1 LLPACIFYPGT
12 VQNYLFA
19 DNIFRKQAFLLGGKD
34 MTLLNFRFGRKKG
47 EKPVKKEKKINPEIA
62 APKKRH
68 PAVSGLLYALRVLWG
83 ALKLIFIVLIFAGF
97 IVGGLGA
104 GLIYGYIVT
113 TPELSASDLQLTK
126 FNTFIYD
133 IEGNVIAELK
143 RNENRVWIDYV
154 DIPKNL
160 INAYIAVED
169 KRFWE
174 HKGVDFKRF
183 IYAAFYSA
191 RSYLT
196 GEESLQGGSTI
207 TQQMVKNLTGADDVT
222 IKRKIQE
229 MWQALKL
236 EREGLSKEDILT
248 RYLNTIPFGGTI
260 YGIEI
265 AAQAYYGKD
274 VRELSLAECASL
286 AGITQWPSKY
296 VPSSEE
302 NIKNNIERTHMILG
316 LMLEQGM
323 ITEAEYE
330 QAMQEEIKFVYN
342 PSAGKT
348 TKTSNQSYFVDEVV
362 KAVIKDLSEQKGIS
376 PQTAEDMIYNSG
388 LKIYTTMD
396 PKVQKAL
403 DEVYTN
409 EEYFP
414 RVNEEAQRR
423 EEIPQSAM
431 VVIDPETGA
440 VRGIYGGYGEKKGS
454 VFNRAT
460 QMKRSPGSGIKPLL
474 VYGPGIETGRLTAGT
489 VIDDVPQHMLLND
502 VSVPEKERTKL
513 YPQNVEKIN
522 FGLTTVREAVVQSRN
537 VISAL
542 ALRDYT
548 SFRVGLNYL
557 EKVGLPRWE
566 DEGKISIAM
575 GGFTNQM
582 SPLDMASAYTV
593 FAYKGVYWEPYFY
606 TKVEDVNGNVIL
618 EKKPRGTKVYSEQTA
633 FIMNDILQDVVTEG
647 TAKGITVKN
656 KKGESIP
663 TAGKTGTTDNYIDRW
678 FCGMTPYYVAATW
691 YGYDNRQVPIS
702 LVSAESANARNIW
715 HAVMTKIHEDLEP
728 VEFFSTV
735 PPKIVKR
742 EICKDS
748 GKLATDLCR
757 QDPRGSRVYDEYFI
771 EGTEPEY
778 GDTCNVHYKAKICTS
793 VKDEHGRPVLASEY
807 CPPETVEER
816 ILIRRPVEYKPM
828 LPDDPYPEDW
838 YYEVYEGEY
847 CTVHGRVSQSN
858 EAEEEFRYPY
868 YRYYFDYDY

>member
-1 LLPACIFYPGT
+1 MK
-12 VQNYLFA
+12 LF
-19 DNIFRKQAFLLGGKD
+19 NLRRNK
-34 MTLLNFRFGRKKG
+34 N
-47 EKPVKKEKKINPEIA
+47 EKTEKEKRRKEKRIKPELNPR
-62 APKKRH
+62 KRH
-68 PAVSGLLYALRVLWG
+68 PAVAGLLYSLRVLWG
-83 ALKLIFIVLIFAGF
+83 AVKLTIIILILAGF
-97 IVGGLGA
+97 AVGGLGA

-133 IEGNVIAELK
+133 TEGNVVAELK

-160 INAYIAVED
+160 INAYVAVED

-183 IYAAFYSA
+183 IYAAYYSA
-191 RSYLT
+191 MAKLK
-196 GEESLQGGSTI
+196 GEVTLQGGSTI
-207 TQQMVKNLTGADDVT
+207 TQQMVKNLTGSDDIT

-274 VRELSLAECASL
+274 VRDLTLAECASL
-286 AGITQWPSKY
+286 AGITQWPSRY
-296 VPSSEE
+296 IPSSED
-302 NIKNNIERTHMILG
+302 NIKNNLERTHMILG

-323 ITEAEYE
+323 ITQAEYE

-342 PSAGKT
+342 PSAGKA
-348 TKTSNQSYFVDEVV
+348 TKTSTQSYFVDEVV

-376 PQTAEDMIYNSG
+376 AQTAEDMIYNSG

-403 DEVYTN
+403 DEVFTDKTF
-409 EEYFP
+409 FP
-414 RVNEEAQRR
+414 DVNEEAKRR
-423 EEIPQSAM
+423 EEIPQAAM

-440 VRGIYGGYGEKKGS
+440 VRGLYGGYGEKKGS

-460 QMKRSPGSGIKPLL
+460 QMKRSPGSSIKPLL
-474 VYGPGIETGRLTAGT
+474 IYAPGIETGRLTAAT
-489 VIDDVPQHMLLND
+489 VIDDVPQHMLIND

-513 YPQNVEKIN
+513 YPQNVEKKN
-522 FGLTTVREAVVQSRN
+522 FGLTTIRTAIVHSRN
-537 VISAL
+537 VIAAL

-548 SFRVGLNYL
+548 TFKVGLSYL
-557 EKVGLPRWE
+557 EKVNLPRWD

-575 GGFTNQM
+575 GGFTKQM
-582 SPLDMASAYTV
+582 SPLEMTSAFTV

-618 EKKPRGTKVYSEQTA
+618 EKKPKGTRVYSEQTA
-633 FIMNDILQDVVTEG
+633 FIMNDMLQDVVTEG
-647 TAKGITVKN
+647 TATDIDIKN
-656 KKGESIP
+656 KKGEKILA
-663 TAGKTGTTDNYIDRW
+663 AGKTGTSDNYIDRW
-678 FCGMTPYYVAATW
+678 FCGMTPYYVASTW

-702 LVSAESANARNIW
+702 IVSAESSNARKIW
-715 HAVMTKIHEDLEP
+715 QAVMTKIHEDLEP

-735 PPKIVKR
+735 PPKIVTR

-757 QDPRGSRVYDEYFI
+757 QDPRGSRVTEEYFI

-778 GDTCNVHYKAKICTS
+778 GDNCEVHYRAKVCTLS
-793 VKDEHGRPVLASEY
+793 KDVHGRPVLANEN
-807 CPPETVEER
+807 CPTETVQER
-816 ILIRRPVEYKPM
+816 VFIRRPVEYKPEY
-828 LPDDPYPEDW
+828 PTDPYPEDW
-838 YYEVYEGEY
+838 YYEIYEGEY
-847 CTVHGRVSQSN
+847 CTIHDSSPADIN
-858 EAEEEFRYPY
+858 NINPYPGY
-868 YRYYFDYDY
+868 YDYYDYYDYEYDYYYNYFRP

>member
-1 LLPACIFYPGT
+1 MK
-12 VQNYLFA
+12 LF
-19 DNIFRKQAFLLGGKD
+19 
-34 MTLLNFRFGRKKG
+34 NFKFKRNKS
-47 EKPVKKEKKINPEIA
+47 EKPERIKIKKQKKIKPEIA
-62 APKKRH
+62 TPRQRH

-83 ALKLIFIVLIFAGF
+83 ALKLIFIVLILVGF
-97 IVGGLGA
+97 IGSGLVA
-104 GLIYGYIVT
+104 GLVYGYIVT

-133 IEGNVIAELK
+133 IEGNVVAELK

-160 INAYIAVED
+160 INAYVAVED

-191 RSYLT
+191 KSFIT
-196 GEESLQGGSTI
+196 GSDTLQGGSTI
-207 TQQMVKNLTGADDVT
+207 TQQMVKNLTGYNDTT

-274 VRELSLAECASL
+274 VRDLSLAECASL
-286 AGITQWPSKY
+286 AGITQWPSRY
-296 VPSSEE
+296 VPSSED
-302 NIKNNIERTHMILG
+302 NIKNNLERAHMILG
-316 LMLEQGM
+316 LMLDQGM

-330 QAMQEEIKFVYN
+330 QAIQEEIHFVYN
-342 PSAGKT
+342 PSAGKVT
-348 TKTSNQSYFVDEVV
+348 ETSTQSYFVDEVV

-376 PQTAEDMIYNSG
+376 TQTAEDMIYNSG

-403 DEVYTN
+403 DEVFTDDT
-409 EEYFP
+409 YFP
-414 RVNEEAQRR
+414 KVNEEAKRR
-423 EEIPQSAM
+423 EEIPQAAM
-431 VVIDPETGA
+431 VVVDPETGA
-440 VRGIYGGYGEKKGS
+440 VRGLYGGYGEKKGS

-460 QMKRSPGSGIKPLL
+460 QMKRSPGSSIKPLL
-474 VYGPGIETGRLTAGT
+474 VYAPGIETGRLTAAT

-502 VSVPEKERTKL
+502 TSVPEKQRTKL
-513 YPQNVEKIN
+513 YPQNVEKKN
-522 FGLTTVREAVVQSRN
+522 FGLTTIRTAVAQSRN
-537 VISAL
+537 VVAAL

-548 SFRVGLNYL
+548 TFKTGLSYL

-582 SPLDMASAYTV
+582 SPLNMASAFTV

-618 EKKPRGTKVYSEQTA
+618 EKKPKGTKVYSEQTA

-647 TAKGITVKN
+647 TATDVPVKN
-656 KKGESIP
+656 KKGEKIL
-663 TAGKTGTTDNYIDRW
+663 TAGKTGTSDNYIDRW

-702 LVSAESANARNIW
+702 VVTAESSNAKKIW

-728 VEFFSTV
+728 AEFFSSV
-735 PPKIVKR
+735 PPKIVTR

-757 QDPRGSRVYDEYFI
+757 QDPRGSRVIEEYFI

-778 GDTCNVHYKAKICTS
+778 GDTCNVHYKAKICTAC
-793 VKDEHGRPVLASEY
+793 KDEHGRPVLAHEG
-807 CPPETVEER
+807 CPAETVQER
-816 ILIRRPVEYKPM
+816 VFIRRPVEYKPAF
-828 LPDDPYPEDW
+828 PTDPYPEDW
-838 YYEVYEGEY
+838 YYEIYEGEY
-847 CTVHGRVSQSN
+847 CTVHSSN
-858 EAEEEFRYPY
+858 TANKKTTTQDSYYPY
-868 YRYYFDYDY
+868 YYYYEP

>member
-1 LLPACIFYPGT
+1 MRFFNLML
-12 VQNYLFA
+12 
-19 DNIFRKQAFLLGGKD
+19 RKNKGKKLIK
-34 MTLLNFRFGRKKG
+34 TGNKL
-47 EKPVKKEKKINPEIA
+47 NPETA
-62 APKKRH
+62 VPKKRH
-68 PAVSGLLYALRVLWG
+68 QAVAGLLYALRVLGG
-83 ALKLIFIVLIFAGF
+83 ALKLILIVLILVGS

-191 RSYLT
+191 KSYLR
-196 GEESLQGGSTI
+196 GEHTFQGGSTI

-260 YGIEI
+260 YGIET
-265 AAQAYYGKD
+265 AARVYYGKD

-296 VPSSEE
+296 APVNEE
-302 NIKNNIERTHMILG
+302 NKKNNIERAHMILG

-330 QAMQEEIKFVYN
+330 QAMQEEIQFNYN
-342 PSAGKT
+342 PSAGKV
-348 TKTSNQSYFVDEVV
+348 TKNSNQSYFVDEVV
-362 KAVIKDLSEQKGIS
+362 KAVIKDLSGQKGIS
-376 PQTAEDMIYNSG
+376 AQAAEDMIYNSG

-403 DEVYTN
+403 DEVFTDDT
-409 EEYFP
+409 YFP
-414 RVNEEAQRR
+414 QVNEEAKKRG
-423 EEIPQSAM
+423 ETPQAAM

-440 VRGIYGGYGEKKGS
+440 VRGLYGGYGEKKGS

-460 QMKRSPGSGIKPLL
+460 QMKRSPGSSIKPLL
-474 VYGPGIETGRLTAGT
+474 VYAPGIETGRITAAT

-502 VSVPEKERTKL
+502 TSIPEKQRTRL
-513 YPQNVEKIN
+513 YPQNVERKN
-522 FGLTTVREAVVQSRN
+522 FGLTTIREAVAQSRN
-537 VISAL
+537 VIAAL
-542 ALRDYT
+542 VLRDYT
-548 SFRVGLNYL
+548 TFKVGLTYL

-582 SPLDMASAYTV
+582 SPLEMASAFTV

-618 EKKPRGTKVYSEQTA
+618 EKNPKGTKVYSEQTA

-647 TAKGITVKN
+647 TAAGLVVKN
-656 KKGESIP
+656 GKGKTIP
-663 TAGKTGTTDNYIDRW
+663 VAGKTGTSDNNIDRW

-691 YGYDNRQVPIS
+691 YGYDNKEVPIS
-702 LVSAESANARNIW
+702 MVSAESANARKIW
-715 HAVMTKIHEDLEP
+715 QAVMTKIHEKLDAVP
-728 VEFFSTV
+728 FYSSV
-735 PPKIVKR
+735 PPKIVTR
-742 EICKDS
+742 QICKDS

-757 QDPRGSRVYDEYFI
+757 QDPRGSRVVEEYFI
-771 EGTEPEY
+771 EGTEPDY
-778 GDTCNVHYKAKICTS
+778 GDKCDVHYKAKVCTLC
-793 VKDEHGRPVLASEY
+793 KDEFGRPMLANEY
-807 CPPETVEER
+807 CPPETVVER
-816 ILIRRPVEYKPM
+816 VFIRRPVEYKPM
-828 LPDDPYPEDW
+828 FPSDPYPADW
-838 YYEVYEGEY
+838 YYEIYEGEY
-847 CTVHGRVSQSN
+847 CTIHGGASANSKTEN
-858 EAEEEFRYPY
+858 ISPY
-868 YRYYFDYDY
+868 

>member
-1 LLPACIFYPGT
+1 MKFFDSVI
-12 VQNYLFA
+12 N
-19 DNIFRKQAFLLGGKD
+19 
-34 MTLLNFRFGRKKG
+34 RFSSVFKKLKTYKAEKEKRKK
-47 EKPVKKEKKINPEIA
+47 EKKEKKIKTEIVA
-62 APKKRH
+62 EKKRH
-68 PAVSGLLYALRVLWG
+68 PAVSALLYSLRVLWG
-83 ALKLIFIVLIFAGF
+83 AIKLIIIILVLVGF
-97 IVGGLGA
+97 VGAGLGA
-104 GLIYGYIVT
+104 GLVYGYIVT

-133 IEGNVIAELK
+133 TDGNVLAELK

-160 INAYIAVED
+160 INAFIAVED

-183 IYAAFYSA
+183 AYAAYYSA
-191 RSYLT
+191 TAYMR
-196 GEESLQGGSTI
+196 GERTFQGGSTI
-207 TQQMVKNLTGADDVT
+207 TQQMVKNLTGSDDVT

-248 RYLNTIPFGGTI
+248 RYLNTIPLGGTI

-274 VRELSLAECASL
+274 VRDLTLAECASL

-302 NIKNNIERTHMILG
+302 NIKNNLERAHMILG

-330 QAMQEEIKFVYN
+330 QAMQEEIHFVYN

-348 TKTSNQSYFVDEVV
+348 TRTSNQSYFVDEVV

-376 PQTAEDMIYNSG
+376 AQSAEDMIYNSG
-388 LKIYTTMD
+388 LKIYTTLE

-403 DEVYTN
+403 DEVFTDDT
-409 EEYFP
+409 YFP
-414 RVNEEAQRR
+414 QVNAEAMKW

-431 VVIDPETGA
+431 VVVDPATGA
-440 VRGIYGGYGEKKGS
+440 VRGLYGGYGEKKGS

-460 QMKRSPGSGIKPLL
+460 QMKRSPGSSIKPLL
-474 VYGPGIETGRLTAGT
+474 VYAPGIETGRITAAT

-502 VSVPEKERTKL
+502 VSVPEKDRTKL
-513 YPQNVEKIN
+513 YPQNVEKRN
-522 FGLTTVREAVVQSRN
+522 FGLTTVRTAIVESRN

-542 ALRDYT
+542 TLRDYT
-548 SFRVGLNYL
+548 TFKVGLSYL

-582 SPLDMASAYTV
+582 SPLEMASAFTV

-618 EKKPRGTKVYSEQTA
+618 EKKPKGTKIYSEQTA
-633 FIMNDILQDVVTEG
+633 FIMNDMLKDVVSHG
-647 TAKGITVKN
+647 TAEGYDVKN
-656 KKGESIP
+656 KNGDIIP
-663 TAGKTGTTDNYIDRW
+663 TAGKTGTSDSYIDRW

-691 YGYDNRQVPIS
+691 YGYDNRHVPIS
-702 LVSAESANARNIW
+702 LVSEESANARKIW
-715 HAVMTKIHEDLEP
+715 HAVMTKIHEELEP
-728 VEFFSTV
+728 VDFFATV

-742 EICKDS
+742 KICMDS
-748 GKLATDLCR
+748 GKLATDLCEH
-757 QDPRGSRVYDEYFI
+757 DPRGSRVVEEYFI

-778 GDTCNVHYKAKICTS
+778 GDNCEVHYKAKVCTQC
-793 VKDEHGRPVLASEY
+793 KDEHGRPFLANEY
-807 CPPETVEER
+807 CPPEAVQER
-816 ILIRRPVEYKPM
+816 VLIRRPVEYKPL
-828 LPDDPYPEDW
+828 LPTDPYPEDW
-838 YYEVYEGEY
+838 YYEIYEGEY
-847 CTVHGRVSQSN
+847 CTIHYNTEEQSQTQQQQY
-858 EAEEEFRYPY
+858 YPY
-868 YRYYFDYDY
+868 YYYYYYQP

>member
-1 LLPACIFYPGT
+1 MKLFNIRLRRKRSSKPAERNRIINQEMPA
-12 VQNYLFA
+12 QK
-19 DNIFRKQAFLLGGKD
+19 RK
-34 MTLLNFRFGRKKG
+34 
-47 EKPVKKEKKINPEIA
+47 
-62 APKKRH
+62 H
-68 PAVSGLLYALRVLWG
+68 PAVAGLLYALRVLWG
-83 ALKLIFIVLIFAGF
+83 AVKVVFLVLIIAGF

-133 IEGNVIAELK
+133 KEGNVIAELK

-160 INAYIAVED
+160 INAFIAVED

-183 IYAAFYSA
+183 IYAAIYSA
-191 RSYLT
+191 RSMIK
-196 GEESLQGGSTI
+196 GEETLQGGSTI

-296 VPSSEE
+296 APSTEE
-302 NIKNNIERTHMILG
+302 NRKNNIERAHMILG

-330 QAMQEEIKFVYN
+330 QAIQEEIKFVYN
-342 PSAGKT
+342 PNAGKVAQ
-348 TKTSNQSYFVDEVV
+348 TSNQSYFVDEVI

-403 DEVYTN
+403 DEVFVDDT
-409 EEYFP
+409 YFP
-414 RVNEEAQRR
+414 QINEEAKRR
-423 EEIPQSAM
+423 EEIPQAAM
-431 VVIDPETGA
+431 VVVDPETGA
-440 VRGIYGGYGEKKGS
+440 VCGLYGGYGEKKGS

-460 QMKRSPGSGIKPLL
+460 QMKRSPGSSIKPLL

-502 VSVPEKERTKL
+502 MSVPEKERAKL
-513 YPQNVEKIN
+513 YPQNVEKKN
-522 FGLTTVREAVVQSRN
+522 FGLTTIREGIVESRN
-537 VISAL
+537 VIAAL

-548 SFRVGLNYL
+548 SFKVGLNYL
-557 EKVGLPRWE
+557 EKVGIPRWD

-582 SPLDMASAYTV
+582 SPLEMASAYTV

-606 TKVEDVNGNVIL
+606 TRVEDVNGNIIL
-618 EKKPRGTKVYSEQTA
+618 EKKPKGTKVYSEQAA
-633 FIMNDILQDVVTEG
+633 FIINDILQDVVAKG
-647 TAKGITVKN
+647 TAKGLTVKN
-656 KKGESIP
+656 KKGENIP
-663 TAGKTGTTDNYIDRW
+663 TAGKTGTSDKNIDRW
-678 FCGMTPYYVAATW
+678 FCGMTPYYVAAAW

-702 LVSAESANARNIW
+702 LVSGEYNNAKNIW
-715 HAVMTKIHEDLEP
+715 HAVMIKIHEELEP
-728 VEFFSTV
+728 KKFFENV
-735 PPKIVKR
+735 PPKIVTR
-742 EICKDS
+742 EICMDS

-757 QDPRGSRVYDEYFI
+757 QDPRGSRIYTEYFI

-793 VKDEHGRPVLASEY
+793 CKDEHGRPVLASEY
-807 CPPETVEER
+807 CPPETVQER
-816 ILIRRPVEYKPM
+816 VFIRRPVEYKPL
-828 LPDDPYPEDW
+828 LPTDPYPEDW
-838 YYEVYEGEY
+838 YYEIYEGEY
-847 CTVHGRVSQSN
+847 CTVHGITVYNRN
-858 EAEEEFRYPY
+858 EDSYLPD
-868 YRYYFDYDY
+868 YYFNGN

>member
-1 LLPACIFYPGT
+1 MK
-12 VQNYLFA
+12 LFRR
-19 DNIFRKQAFLLGGKD
+19 NKSEKYKRLGKI
-34 MTLLNFRFGRKKG
+34 
-47 EKPVKKEKKINPEIA
+47 KENKIKPEIA
-62 APKKRH
+62 TPKKRH
-68 PAVSGLLYALRVLWG
+68 QAVAGLLYALRVLWG
-83 ALKLIFIVLIFAGF
+83 AVKLIFILLILVGF
-97 IVGGLGA
+97 VVGGLGA

-113 TPELSASDLQLTK
+113 TPDLSASDLQLTK

-133 IEGNVIAELK
+133 IEGNVVAELK

-169 KRFWE
+169 KRFWD
-174 HKGVDFKRF
+174 HKGVDFRRF
-183 IYAAFYSA
+183 LYASYYSA
-191 RSYLT
+191 MAYIK

-207 TQQMVKNLTGADDVT
+207 TQQMVKNLTGSDDIT

-286 AGITQWPSKY
+286 AGITNWPSRY
-296 VPSSEE
+296 IPSSEE
-302 NIKNNIERTHMILG
+302 NIKNNLERTHMILG
-316 LMLEQGM
+316 LMLDQGM
-323 ITEAEYE
+323 ITQAEYE
-330 QAMQEEIKFVYN
+330 QAMQEDIKFVYN
-342 PSAGKT
+342 PSAGKA
-348 TKTSNQSYFVDEVV
+348 TKTSTQSYFVDEVV

-376 PQTAEDMIYNSG
+376 TQTAEDMIYNSG

-403 DEVYTN
+403 DEVYTDDT
-409 EEYFP
+409 YFP
-414 RVNEEAQRR
+414 DVNEEAKRR

-431 VVIDPETGA
+431 VVVDPETGA
-440 VRGIYGGYGEKKGS
+440 VRGLYGGYGVKKGS

-460 QMKRSPGSGIKPLL
+460 QMKRSPGSSIKPLL
-474 VYGPGIETGRLTAGT
+474 VYAPGIETGRLTAGT

-502 VSVPEKERTKL
+502 VSVPEKQRTKL
-513 YPQNVEKIN
+513 YPQNVEKKN
-522 FGLTTVREAVVQSRN
+522 FGLTTIRDAVTHSRN

-548 SFRVGLNYL
+548 TFKVGLSYL
-557 EKVGLPRWE
+557 EKVGLSRWE

-582 SPLDMASAYTV
+582 SPLEMAAAYTV

-606 TKVEDVNGNVIL
+606 TSVEDVNGNVIL
-618 EKKPRGTKVYSEQTA
+618 EKKPKGTKVYSEQTA
-633 FIMNDILQDVVTEG
+633 FIMNDILQDVVTDG
-647 TAKGITVKN
+647 TATDTAIKN
-656 KKGESIP
+656 KKGEDIP
-663 TAGKTGTTDNYIDRW
+663 TAGKTGTSDNYIDRW
-678 FCGMTPYYVAATW
+678 FCGMTPYYVASTW

-702 LVSAESANARNIW
+702 LVSAESTNARKIW

-728 VEFFSTV
+728 TEFFSTI
-735 PPKIVKR
+735 PPKIVSR
-742 EICKDS
+742 EICMDS

-757 QDPRGSRVYDEYFI
+757 RDPRGSRVIEEYFI

-778 GDTCNVHYKAKICTS
+778 GDNCEVHYTAKICTS
-793 VKDEHGRPVLASEY
+793 AKDEHGRPVPASEN

-816 ILIRRPVEYKPM
+816 VFIRRPVEYKQAYPT
-828 LPDDPYPEDW
+828 DPYPEDW
-838 YYEVYEGEY
+838 YYEIYEDRY
-847 CTVHGRVSQSN
+847 CPVHGTVSVDENITDEDLN
-858 EAEEEFRYPY
+858 ENSYYPY
-868 YRYYFDYDY
+868 YYYYYEP